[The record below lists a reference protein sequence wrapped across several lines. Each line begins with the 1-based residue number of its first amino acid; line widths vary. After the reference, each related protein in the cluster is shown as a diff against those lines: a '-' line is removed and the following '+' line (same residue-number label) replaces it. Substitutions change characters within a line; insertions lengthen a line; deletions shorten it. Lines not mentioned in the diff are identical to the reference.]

1 MRYWRYRWGG
11 KLLLMSKMNENLITE
26 NNKCP
31 FDNMDN
37 QKCHAFNDGDCM
49 NGIVCD
55 KEGEPPK

>member
-1 MRYWRYRWGG
+1 MSND
-11 KLLLMSKMNENLITE
+11 KELLTE

-37 QKCHAFNDGDCM
+37 KKCHAYNDGDCM

-55 KEGEPPK
+55 KGDKPPQ

>member
-1 MRYWRYRWGG
+1 MCD
-11 KLLLMSKMNENLITE
+11 KNDDLITE